1 MVKSLYEYLYS
12 MNLFRI
18 EFDSLDKQNKCKQQ
32 IIEYFND
39 VHLKGELVGPINIK
53 EVSIDFDNGEIRFP
67 TKCDIQECLNAVE
80 LIKFLPTE
88 VLLGSEWTIQA
99 DYFLFA
105 IIQFCIDFGNHP
117 FEGKLV
123 CSGYP
128 VVDIVRAKS
137 LFGSPVFVFNPNDSS
152 NFAESNICGSAFERW
167 IQNDNSKLKN
177 YYITM
182 FTIGLIH
189 VDERPSVKDYV
200 VVITNENNHNSVQYK
215 MEVDGVEF
223 NLYEGLEVFERHINP
238 NSESNAKL
246 FVVVAS
252 NKNDN
257 VLALGNTSGDTWSVY
272 LPDSKEIMVAPK
284 GIAPIL
290 KGETISIGEHLA
302 NII

>member
-1 MVKSLYEYLYS
+1 MD
-12 MNLFRI
+12 LFRI
-18 EFDSLDKQNKCKQQ
+18 EFDSLDVKNKCKQQ
-32 IIEYFND
+32 IIEYFNE
-39 VHLKGELVGPINIK
+39 VHLKGELAGPINIK
-53 EVSIDFDNGEIRFP
+53 EISIDFDTGEISFP
-67 TKCDIQECLNAVE
+67 SKCDMQECLNTVE

-88 VLLGSEWTIQA
+88 VLMGAEWTIHA

-105 IIQFCIDFGNHP
+105 IIQFCIEFRNHP

-123 CSGYP
+123 CGGYP
-128 VVDIVRAKS
+128 VVDIVKAKT
-137 LFGSPVFVFNPNDSS
+137 LFGSPVFIFNPNDTS
-152 NFAESNICGSAFERW
+152 NFAESNICGSTFEKW
-167 IQNDNSKLKN
+167 SKTDNTNIIN
-177 YYITM
+177 YYMTM
-182 FTIGLIH
+182 FTIGLNH
-189 VDERPSVKDYV
+189 VDERPSVKEYV
-200 VVITNENNHNSVQYK
+200 DATTNNNYNPVQYI

-238 NSESNAKL
+238 NCESDVKL